1 MSSKSEIFAQDSEFW
16 DNYLVG
22 RPKAPESFFDRIF
35 SYHQSKGGV
44 FGTVHDVGAGNGP
57 YAQKLRSRFDHVI
70 VSDIVA
76 DNVELARRRLLAGSS
91 PEGQGGFS
99 FRVAKLQEKADDIE
113 PGSVDM
119 VFATNVMHFPDPQ
132 DAAMATVA
140 RQLRPGGTFV
150 AAQFGPVRFHDPDLQ
165 DLWARISHEGG
176 RQLLRGK
183 DDPSETIRV
192 MGRTQGTANIAP
204 LSREFFVP
212 GAQRIHLNMD
222 QGGIQGVLPPEEA
235 PRDTQKDYTGPE
247 DVVIYEN
254 EEGWTF
260 EEGLAGVKA
269 HFGSF
274 PFVSQFP
281 GAFEDLYR
289 DLEAFMAHGRIAKG
303 CFPAKII
310 LATRC

>member
-1 MSSKSEIFAQDSEFW
+1 MQSNGEIFAQDSDFW
-16 DNYLVG
+16 DNYLIG
-22 RPKAPESFFDRIF
+22 RPKAPESLFDRIF
-35 SYHQSKGGV
+35 SYHQSKGGA
-44 FGTVHDVGAGNGP
+44 FGTAHDVGAGNGP
-57 YAQKLRSRFDHVI
+57 YAQKLRSRFARVI

-76 DNVELARRRLLAGSS
+76 ENVELARRRLAGS
-91 PEGQGGFS
+91 PGGGFS
-99 FRVAKLQEKADDIE
+99 FRVAKLQDADDIE

-132 DAAMATVA
+132 GAAMATVA
-140 RQLRPGGTFV
+140 RQLRPGGTFA
-150 AAQFGPVRFHDPDLQ
+150 AAQFGPVRFHEPDLQ

-176 RQLLRGK
+176 RQLLKGV

-204 LSREFFVP
+204 LSPEFFLP

-222 QGGIQGVLPPEEA
+222 KGGIQGVLPPEETS
-235 PRDTQKDYTGPE
+235 RDTQPDYTGPG
-247 DVVIYEN
+247 DVVLYEN

-260 EEGLAGVKA
+260 EADLAGVKA

-281 GAFEDLYR
+281 GAFEDLYK
-289 DLEAFMAHGRIAKG
+289 DLEALMAHERIAKG
-303 CFPAKII
+303 YFPAKII